1 MQRQEGIDLLIVIQ
15 PVTDKNVLR
24 NAFAS
29 FPSGVVAVAA
39 RVDGELVGMAASS
52 FTSVSMDPPLVSICV
67 QKSSSTWPRLALS
80 NRIGISVLSDAHHV
94 ACQKLSSKEGDR
106 FQDLA
111 ITETEVGAVFI
122 DGSSSHFDCSVWS
135 EVSAGDHKI
144 VLLHVKGIDVKP
156 DCLPMVFHASGFRRI
171 YHA

>member
-1 MQRQEGIDLLIVIQ
+1 VIVIQ
-15 PVTDKNVLR
+15 PVTDKKILL

-67 QKSSSTWPRLALS
+67 QNASATWPRLARS
-80 NRIGISVLSDAHHV
+80 GRIGISVLSDAHHV
-94 ACQKLSSKEGDR
+94 ACRRLSSREGDR
-106 FQDLA
+106 FEDLA

-122 DGSSSHFDCSVWS
+122 DGSASHFDCSVWS

-144 VLLHVKGIDVKP
+144 VLLHVNGVDVKP
-156 DCLPMVFHASGFRRI
+156 DHLPMVFHASGFRRI
-171 YHA
+171 LHA